1 MYSLQCKIYEEIEKA
16 DVVSFDIFDTLLLRP
31 YIKPTDLFV
40 HMEKFFNAP
49 GFAENRIQS
58 EITARQ
64 NTGKPEVTIDDIY
77 LFVDNRY
84 QALKSK
90 EIDFEKQ
97 ILQPNNEMKKVYD
110 RALSCGKK
118 IIITSDM
125 YLPQDVIES
134 ILKKND
140 YINYS
145 KLYLSSSVQK
155 TKSQGNLYD
164 LIKEEIETNNILHI
178 GDNYNSDYVKAKE
191 HGLCAIHYEKPI
203 SKFINSSK
211 RVAKFVKSHSNDLF
225 ASILIGSLSIYKQN
239 NDCDNYWENIGF
251 DYAGPAI
258 YTYTSWLDKQF
269 EKDNI
274 HDALFV
280 ARDGYSLQKVYE
292 IIKTSNKTKSYYL
305 YAPRILNL
313 ICNLDLN
320 AQLAYGG
327 AYAAATVSTVIN
339 YFKTAKCFH
348 NLHIP
353 EQSDPDQQINFV
365 KSHLQEY
372 KNLAKQEKERY
383 MSYLKNQNLSVNSK
397 IALVDT
403 MSYFLSSQKFLES
416 MLNKKI
422 KGYYWIIWENADISN
437 YNVST
442 LQYERKSLF
451 RDWNLMEFFM
461 TAPTPPIH
469 NVIDNKPQ
477 FKPVLPYEQVR
488 IDAYSYVSEGAI
500 EFAKTIK
507 NIFIDIN
514 VYSDYKTLTDW
525 INSFIDMPTNEDKKH
540 FIKIKHA
547 YDANHTQFIPL
558 CKPWYKNKYE
568 IIKRYHLFKFIPI
581 ITEQQKS
588 IADTK
593 KYVLFNI
600 LTLLKKKR
608 KGHYLKYYILG
619 IFPVFW
625 HKI

>member
-1 MYSLQCKIYEEIEKA
+1 MYSLQRKIYEEVKKT

-40 HMEKFFNAP
+40 HMEKVFNAP
-49 GFAENRIQS
+49 GFAENRIRS
-58 EITARQ
+58 EIAARK
-64 NTGKPEVTIDDIY
+64 NAKKPEVTIDDIY

-84 QALKSK
+84 QVLKSK

-97 ILQPNNEMKKVYD
+97 VLQTNNEIKKIYD
-110 RALSCGKK
+110 YVLSCGKK

-125 YLPQDVIES
+125 YLTKDVIET
-134 ILKKND
+134 ILQKNG

-155 TKSQGNLYD
+155 TKSQGDLYD
-164 LIKEEIETNNILHI
+164 LIKEDVETNNILHI
-178 GDNYNSDYVKAKE
+178 GDNYDSDYVKAKE
-191 HGLCAIHYEKPI
+191 HGLWAIHYEKPI
-203 SKFINSSK
+203 SKFMNGSK
-211 RVAKFVKSHSNDLF
+211 RVAKFVNDHSNDLF

-239 NDCDNYWENIGF
+239 KECDNYWENIGF

-269 EKDNI
+269 EKDHI

-327 AYAAATVSTVIN
+327 IDAAAALSTLID

-353 EQSDPDQQINFV
+353 DHSNLKQQINFV

-372 KNLAKQEKERY
+372 KNLAKQEKEKY
-383 MSYLKNQNLSVNSK
+383 MSYLKNQDLSINNK

-403 MSYFLSSQKFLES
+403 ISGFLSSQKFLEGI
-416 MLNKKI
+416 LNKKI
-422 KGYYWIIWENADISN
+422 KGYYWIIWASTDITN
-437 YNVST
+437 YDVST
-442 LQYERKSLF
+442 LQREREILF
-451 RDWNLMEFFM
+451 HEWNLMEFFM
-461 TAPTPPIH
+461 TAPTPPIQ
-469 NVIDNKPQ
+469 NVVDNKPQ
-477 FKPVLPYEQVR
+477 FKPVLPYERAR
-488 IDAYSYVSEGAI
+488 INAYSYVSEGAI

-507 NIFIDIN
+507 NIFIDIDVFSN
-514 VYSDYKTLTDW
+514 YKTLTDW
-525 INSFIDMPTNEDKKH
+525 INSFIDMPTDEDKKH
-540 FIKIKHA
+540 FVNIKHA

-558 CKPWYKNKYE
+558 CEHWYKKYK
-568 IIKRYHLFKFIPI
+568 ITKRHCLFKFIPI
-581 ITEQQKS
+581 ITEQQKRRK
-588 IADTK
+588 DTK
-593 KYVLFNI
+593 RYVLFNI

-608 KGHYLKYYILG
+608 KGHYFKYYILG
-619 IFPVFW
+619 VFPVFW
-625 HKI
+625 HKIQ